1 MLLLVLRR
9 AAPKVLSLSAIV
21 AAVRTEAP
29 ALSARHA
36 AAAAKTRAAL
46 LGPIGASAG
55 SGGVW
60 GCGCASHD
68 DSGGVCAHGLVRSAP
83 PPPGD
88 LLLEADVSAALA
100 EMEQAGLVQQPVVR
114 TFRAAS
120 IANNSSSDS
129 SSNGSNRTS

>member
-1 MLLLVLRR
+1 
-9 AAPKVLSLSAIV
+9 
-21 AAVRTEAP
+21 
-29 ALSARHA
+29 
-36 AAAAKTRAAL
+36 
-46 LGPIGASAG
+46 
-55 SGGVW
+55 
-60 GCGCASHD
+60 
-68 DSGGVCAHGLVRSAP
+68 VRSAP